1 MGFAVG
7 AVPLRAF
14 EGRGGCQGAADESV
28 TAWDLVR
35 GALRSRLATRLSALM
50 VSVLANGS
58 FRLVMC
64 IGFCA
69 ME

>member
-1 MGFAVG
+1 MGFALGRCHYGCSG
-7 AVPLRAF
+7 AGAAS
-14 EGRGGCQGAADESV
+14 GAADESV

-50 VSVLANGS
+50 GSVLANGS